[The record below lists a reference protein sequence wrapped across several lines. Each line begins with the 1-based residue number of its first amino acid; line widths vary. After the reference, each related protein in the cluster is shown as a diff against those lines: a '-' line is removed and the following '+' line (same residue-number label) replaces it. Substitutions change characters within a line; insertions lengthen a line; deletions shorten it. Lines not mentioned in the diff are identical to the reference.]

1 MMLAALF
8 LVTSLSTAPRE
19 IVLKGYVLARD
30 ESRSVAVLLS
40 GGRTRVVRVGETAF
54 GGRLVSVAP
63 EGTTLEF
70 GTERVTLRLQALE
83 SPSLP
88 ASPAAGAPEPST
100 DPETPPRAMAR
111 ADVDRRL
118 GLEMNRILAETAL
131 MPVMEEGRVT
141 GVALTRI
148 AAGSLL
154 TEAGLRTGDV
164 LTEIN
169 GTKIDGLAALM
180 GLYGRL
186 QGEKELRAVVLR
198 GGRSISLKVTLQ

>member
-1 MMLAALF
+1 
-8 LVTSLSTAPRE
+8 
-19 IVLKGYVLARD
+19 
-30 ESRSVAVLLS
+30 
-40 GGRTRVVRVGETAF
+40 
-54 GGRLVSVAP
+54 
-63 EGTTLEF
+63 
-70 GTERVTLRLQALE
+70 
-83 SPSLP
+83 
-88 ASPAAGAPEPST
+88 
-100 DPETPPRAMAR
+100 MAR
-111 ADVDRRL
+111 TDVDRRL

-198 GGRSISLKVTLQ
+198 GGRSVSLKVTLQ